1 MTIIPGLYGL
11 DAATAW
17 RVLEKD
23 PNKYITK
30 FSEDKAVQ
38 REIEYFEKKAPKIT
52 SIDELMKDRR
62 LLQFV
67 LDAHG
72 LGSEINNAGRI
83 KKILSENPNDSSAL
97 ANKLLDPRFK
107 ALAESLRLDR
117 DFKSFELK
125 IKRETLIE
133 GYVKNEFEQALG
145 EQDAALRQ
153 AAYFARSASSISD
166 VYAILG
172 DRILRDVVTT
182 TFNIP
187 PQLAIQ
193 PIESQAATISRRI
206 DVTKFSGLVNSS
218 VTPTQIDR
226 AKSDYSLLETNL
238 KISDAAVTQ
247 IKTLSDQLSQLSANY
262 SNLTTVTDPGGANA
276 ALIAVQE
283 VAVPE
288 LVRAEQLIRAGGE
301 AYDKVGGYLGFM
313 EDLIAQASDSSSDLV
328 SLKAQFNSYVN
339 SITNALN
346 NADVQVPDGST
357 ENILL
362 HGADDTMT
370 IVLDDSGTEFTFN
383 RYDISDI
390 QNAIASA
397 QTAFN
402 NIADSSDSANILA
415 AQGRVLVAQDSL
427 NVVGETLVT
436 DIEALNDVANSYFAA
451 ASLNSSAL
459 VDGKRSVDDALNRI
473 SQIEDLLEQVGE
485 LAVESKN
492 RLPSADRSDLETE
505 FNALRDQ
512 IRDLIENASDPSFEN
527 FLNNIP
533 DQTYEVINGQTIRVK
548 GGYDLATAISN
559 VLDTGSL
566 SDTASAATLE
576 ITAIQVTTATD
587 AAKEGLNR
595 EKPILDRVVNFYDP
609 QGQLDSQIY
618 DLKQQLTAAISASA
632 VDGKNLLSSEQSDI
646 KLGALST
653 GKDITFRSQP
663 TFEADVLAAIDDL
676 LAEIG
681 NGSAAI
687 VSALDDVAYLVDSA
701 KRRLES
707 DNRTGTLELGKL
719 AGVIDVLNGG
729 NTTDSENPYKVNEFT
744 QKFLV
749 RYLTQV
755 QLNNGFGTSGAN
767 SYVSTLF
774 GNIQNGNAGAMSNLM
789 SLSLQI

>member
-1 MTIIPGLYGL
+1 
-11 DAATAW
+11 
-17 RVLEKD
+17 
-23 PNKYITK
+23 
-30 FSEDKAVQ
+30 
-38 REIEYFEKKAPKIT
+38 
-52 SIDELMKDRR
+52 
-62 LLQFV
+62 
-67 LDAHG
+67 
-72 LGSEINNAGRI
+72 
-83 KKILSENPNDSSAL
+83 
-97 ANKLLDPRFK
+97 
-107 ALAESLRLDR
+107 
-117 DFKSFELK
+117 
-125 IKRETLIE
+125 
-133 GYVKNEFEQALG
+133 
-145 EQDAALRQ
+145 
-153 AAYFARSASSISD
+153 
-166 VYAILG
+166 
-172 DRILRDVVTT
+172 
-182 TFNIP
+182 
-187 PQLAIQ
+187 
-193 PIESQAATISRRI
+193 
-206 DVTKFSGLVNSS
+206 
-218 VTPTQIDR
+218 
-226 AKSDYSLLETNL
+226 NL

-533 DQTYEVINGQTIRVK
+533 DQT
-548 GGYDLATAISN
+548 
-559 VLDTGSL
+559 
-566 SDTASAATLE
+566 
-576 ITAIQVTTATD
+576 
-587 AAKEGLNR
+587 
-595 EKPILDRVVNFYDP
+595 
-609 QGQLDSQIY
+609 
-618 DLKQQLTAAISASA
+618 
-632 VDGKNLLSSEQSDI
+632 
-646 KLGALST
+646 
-653 GKDITFRSQP
+653 
-663 TFEADVLAAIDDL
+663 
-676 LAEIG
+676 
-681 NGSAAI
+681 
-687 VSALDDVAYLVDSA
+687 
-701 KRRLES
+701 
-707 DNRTGTLELGKL
+707 
-719 AGVIDVLNGG
+719 
-729 NTTDSENPYKVNEFT
+729 
-744 QKFLV
+744 
-749 RYLTQV
+749 
-755 QLNNGFGTSGAN
+755 
-767 SYVSTLF
+767 
-774 GNIQNGNAGAMSNLM
+774 
-789 SLSLQI
+789 